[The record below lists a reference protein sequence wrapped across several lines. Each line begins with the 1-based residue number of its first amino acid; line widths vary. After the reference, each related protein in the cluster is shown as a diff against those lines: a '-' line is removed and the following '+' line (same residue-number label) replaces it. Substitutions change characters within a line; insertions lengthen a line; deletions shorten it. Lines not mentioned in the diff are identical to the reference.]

1 MLQALASEADKWLK
15 GHGVRPGKSVK
26 ASEEVFLTDTRKKH
40 KKQKQKKKKSCEEE
54 EDQKKASMKTAT
66 DVIKRILWD
75 EKLDKDDFL
84 VGYLDRFKGIVEKY
98 FSAFSWEDIASV
110 DYDVLA
116 VPKHR
121 IQYFK
126 YRKQKIWDKPSRMD
140 NVFGST
146 GSGITVYDVINN
158 YQEGTQGQTEG
169 EAQAEA
175 GDGESVN
182 GDAKVPAGDAEVD
195 VGDSDSD
202 SDDGITVTIGTT
214 VNTCPP
220 GQNRHDGGDVD
231 EDAVNDG
238 EFDPYWQDKLRPNYF
253 LALRITD
260 PEIRQ
265 GVEQIQDYLLDNE
278 PLVVYAKVKQHQGFM
293 DFVDHVKL
301 LVKEAGLE
309 IRDNHDFVP
318 HMTIMKVTR
327 PVARQKVR
335 VQYADARRA
344 LCGSGVREACC
355 QFLEKQLDSTNCL
368 GIKIFAER
376 HGCTDL
382 WAAADRFSVRHF
394 QDVVTQEEYRSLPL
408 DEVEALVKSDHLQVN
423 SEEPVYQAVIDWVKN
438 DEKNRVIWLPG
449 LLQFVRLP
457 LLSARFITDVI
468 DCEPLIKSNHACRDL
483 VDEAKRFHLRPDLRC
498 RMNGPRTNPRIG
510 TDDQLVVVGGF
521 GSHQNLVDVVEK
533 YDPKTHTWARLP
545 SLSRRRRYVSAA
557 SVGGKLYV
565 MGGYDGHSRL
575 NLVECLDLTQS
586 QLSWATISAMH
597 HRRGLAGVCVYKDC
611 IYMCGGFDGHTR
623 HTSMERYDPK
633 TDKWTM
639 LSGMAIGREGAG
651 LVVAGDMIYCIGGY
665 DGINLLDSAEQ
676 FDPASEQ
683 WKSIPCMSTQR
694 SGAGVAVVNEVIYVC
709 GGYDGSDHLSSV
721 ECFNTQTNH
730 WTTLQHMVVPR
741 CYVGAC
747 VLRGQLMVVA
757 G

>member
-1 MLQALASEADKWLK
+1 MADFQIFTDS
-15 GHGVRPGKSVK
+15 HAKSILGTMNNLRK
-26 ASEEVFLTDTRKKH
+26 TDTLCDVVLSVQE
-40 KKQKQKKKKSCEEE
+40 QKFPAHRIVLAACSDYFCAMFTNEMWER
-54 EDQKKASMKTAT
+54 DQAEITLHEIS
-66 DVIKRILWD
+66 
-75 EKLDKDDFL
+75 
-84 VGYLDRFKGIVEKY
+84 
-98 FSAFSWEDIASV
+98 ASV
-110 DYDVLA
+110 MEVLLD
-116 VPKHR
+116 
-121 IQYFK
+121 F
-126 YRKQKIWDKPSRMD
+126 
-140 NVFGST
+140 
-146 GSGITVYDVINN
+146 VY
-158 YQEGTQGQTEG
+158 TE
-169 EAQAEA
+169 
-175 GDGESVN
+175 
-182 GDAKVPAGDAEVD
+182 
-195 VGDSDSD
+195 
-202 SDDGITVTIGTT
+202 T
-214 VNTCPP
+214 VN
-220 GQNRHDGGDVD
+220 VS
-231 EDAVNDG
+231 
-238 EFDPYWQDKLRPNYF
+238 
-253 LALRITD
+253 
-260 PEIRQ
+260 
-265 GVEQIQDYLLDNE
+265 VENVQELL
-278 PLVVYAKVKQHQGFM
+278 PAAC
-293 DFVDHVKL
+293 L
-301 LVKEAGLE
+301 LQL
-309 IRDNHDFVP
+309 
-318 HMTIMKVTR
+318 T
-327 PVARQKVR
+327 
-335 VQYADARRA
+335 
-344 LCGSGVREACC
+344 GVREACC

-394 QDVVTQEEYRSLPL
+394 QDVVLQEEFRSLPL

-423 SEEPVYQAVIDWVKN
+423 SEEPVYQAVVDWVKQ
-438 DEKNRVIWLPG
+438 DEKNRVLWLPG

-468 DCEPLIKSNHACRDL
+468 DCEPLIRSNHACRDL

-533 YDPKTHTWARLP
+533 YDPKTHTWTRLP

-586 QLSWATISAMH
+586 QLSWTTVSAMH
-597 HRRGLAGVCVYKDC
+597 HRRGLAGVCVYKDY

-633 TDKWTM
+633 SDKWAM

-665 DGINLLDSAEQ
+665 DGINLLDSAER

-683 WKSIPCMSTQR
+683 WKSIPCMATQR

-709 GGYDGSDHLSSV
+709 GGYDGSDHLASV

-757 G
+757 GYDGNTLLNTVEVYDPLRDTWDVLDDSMTTPRCDAGVCVVRMP